1 LEYIENL
8 KASISEEEI
17 AGIVESTLS
26 RSKDSKKVLVIHT
39 DYTRTDFT
47 HIVVVFCK
55 LKFLTSA
62 KIFPQAPVGNFFDQ
76 KAA

>member
-1 LEYIENL
+1 MELGEDI
-8 KASISEEEI
+8 
-17 AGIVESTLS
+17 
-26 RSKDSKKVLVIHT
+26 
-39 DYTRTDFT
+39 F
-47 HIVVVFCK
+47 VFCK

>member
-1 LEYIENL
+1 MEVLNHW
-8 KASISEEEI
+8 KKS
-17 AGIVESTLS
+17 VNS
-26 RSKDSKKVLVIHT
+26 RNEDDSKKIQI
-39 DYTRTDFT
+39 F
-47 HIVVVFCK
+47 VFCK